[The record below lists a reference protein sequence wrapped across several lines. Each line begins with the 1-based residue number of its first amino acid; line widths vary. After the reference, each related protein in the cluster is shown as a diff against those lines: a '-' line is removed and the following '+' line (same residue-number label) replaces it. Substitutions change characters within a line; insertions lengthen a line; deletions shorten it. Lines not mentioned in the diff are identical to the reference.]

1 MQLSMKQKSFSQFFA
16 TFLKFTPNF
25 ENFWKK
31 DMTLITYVFP
41 KLKTAKDVVRQMSKN
56 LRFRTPFNG
65 QPNRG
70 PKTLLKSAWQ
80 HLYHIF

>member
-1 MQLSMKQKSFSQFFA
+1 MQLSMKQKSFSQFVA

-25 ENFWKK
+25 ENFEKIH
-31 DMTLITYVFP
+31 DPYVFP

-65 QPNRG
+65 QSNRG
-70 PKTLLKSAWQ
+70 SKTPLKSV
-80 HLYHIF
+80 